1 MKILLTLS
9 FLFFSKTTFS
19 TISSDDIL
27 GLWISKNN
35 DLKVEIFKQ
44 NNKYFGKIIWFYCT
58 PKTPVMEAYL
68 DTENPNK
75 LLKKRPW
82 LGMVNVSNLEFS
94 DNQYWK
100 NGLIYDPN
108 SGRTYSAIVKKKTN
122 NTLIVRGYWGFEF
135 IGKSLE
141 FTKL

>member
-9 FLFFSKTTFS
+9 FLFFSKTTLPRTS
-19 TISSDDIL
+19 ADDIL

-44 NNKYFGKIIWFYCT
+44 NNKYFGKIIWFYCPPNT
-58 PKTPVMEAYL
+58 PIMKAYL
-68 DTENPNK
+68 DVENPNK
-75 LLKKRPW
+75 SLKKQPW
-82 LGMVNVSNLEFS
+82 LGMINVSNLEFS
-94 DNQYWK
+94 DSQYWK
-100 NGLIYDPN
+100 NGSIYDPN
-108 SGRTYSAIVKKKTN
+108 SGRTYSAIVKKISH